1 MLKEK
6 EPLLTGDTPSGRLH
20 LGHLTGSLEN
30 RVHLQNYYDCYFMIA
45 NTHAFTLKTVKPEI
59 IKENTIEMVLDY
71 LSVGIDTNKSKVFVE
86 SDIPSIYELATW
98 ISMAVPLSK
107 LIRNPTIKEE
117 IRDKKIGSAFSTGF
131 LWYPILQVADILSFR
146 PQIVPI
152 GEDQIPHIE
161 LARDVA
167 RSFNNTYCTGS
178 TNMFF
183 EDIEYRVGRQGR
195 LVGIGAPSQS
205 GKLLK
210 MSKSLG
216 NAIYLSDSPDVIK
229 KKIMSMYTDPKRIR
243 STDPGRVENN
253 PLWIFHDVFNKDK
266 SWVREAKQK
275 YQNGKIGDVVCK
287 KQLIDSLID
296 LLEPIQKKR
305 SEYEKDIHQV
315 KEILKAGGRLANEIA
330 EDTLYKVKDLICQ
343 LY

>member
-1 MLKEK
+1 
-6 EPLLTGDTPSGRLH
+6 
-20 LGHLTGSLEN
+20 
-30 RVHLQNYYDCYFMIA
+30 
-45 NTHAFTLKTVKPEI
+45 
-59 IKENTIEMVLDY
+59 
-71 LSVGIDTNKSKVFVE
+71 
-86 SDIPSIYELATW
+86 
-98 ISMAVPLSK
+98 
-107 LIRNPTIKEE
+107 
-117 IRDKKIGSAFSTGF
+117 
-131 LWYPILQVADILSFR
+131 
-146 PQIVPI
+146 
-152 GEDQIPHIE
+152 
-161 LARDVA
+161 
-167 RSFNNTYCTGS
+167 
-178 TNMFF
+178 
-183 EDIEYRVGRQGR
+183 
-195 LVGIGAPSQS
+195 
-205 GKLLK
+205 
-210 MSKSLG
+210 
-216 NAIYLSDSPDVIK
+216 
-229 KKIMSMYTDPKRIR
+229 MYTDPKRIR